1 MCPRKRKSGNSKAR
15 PANLLSYPP
24 YPTVIVSSGMGE
36 FAAEVIRQSKT
47 NLNLCFQCRSCA
59 NGCPFVAAMDYPPNV
74 IIRMIQLGLQQQ
86 VLESQAIWI
95 CVNCHTCSS
104 QCPNNIDLAAV
115 MNTLTTMALE
125 QGMRVGVPSILDFH
139 LEVLRSLEN
148 YGRTHKLRI
157 MLRHKL
163 ATRNWFE
170 DVDVGLRMLAKG
182 KLDLFPSRVK
192 AMEEIHRFFAPFWK
206 TCKP

>member
-1 MCPRKRKSGNSKAR
+1 MPTPRLIV
-15 PANLLSYPP
+15 PAK
-24 YPTVIVSSGMGE
+24 VGE
-36 FAAEVIRQSKT
+36 FAAEVSRQSRT
-47 NLNLCFQCRSCA
+47 NLNKCFQCRSCA
-59 NGCPFVAAMDYPPNV
+59 NGCPFVEAMDYPPNV
-74 IIRMIQLGLQQQ
+74 IIRMIQFGLQQQ
-86 VLESQAIWI
+86 VLESRAIWI

-125 QGMRVGVPSILDFH
+125 QGVRVGVPPILDFH
-139 LEVLRSLEN
+139 VEVLRSLET

-163 ATRNWFE
+163 ATRDWLS

-192 AMEEIHRFFAPFWK
+192 AMKEIHRFFAPFWK
-206 TCKP
+206 TARS